1 MTRATV
7 AKRLE
12 PELALQCLQAYDA
25 GLFVVDREGEVRFM
39 NPRAEELLE
48 VRADDAIGRPAG
60 ELLGLAADGPFGPG
74 GEVWRTGRLA
84 SAQILSQ
91 RGEKELT
98 LECHMVPVG
107 SDKRPEAGLL
117 IFEDASE
124 SQEERA
130 FQRNIDRFS
139 SIGNLSAIMA
149 HEIRNPLTG
158 IRTTIQYVETKLPH
172 DSPLRQDLEEAIK
185 ELDRIEQFTTDLLQ
199 FARRKISTLE
209 DGNLNDVVEKVL
221 SHVALRCEEKGV
233 QVRKELSAEMPAIP
247 MDPDAV
253 HQALLNLILNA
264 LDVMP
269 DGGVLRVTTSTR
281 RYRSR
286 RAVEVAIADT
296 GTGIPEE
303 IMEKIFDPFF
313 TTRGA
318 GGTGLGLSIVLQIV
332 KEHGGRINVRNR
344 AQGGVTFR
352 ISFRVP
358 DEVEV
363 VEESAS

>member
-1 MTRATV
+1 V
-7 AKRLE
+7 L
-12 PELALQCLQAYDA
+12 YIN
-25 GLFVVDREGEVRFM
+25 G
-39 NPRAEELLE
+39 RAEELLE
-48 VRADDAIGRPAG
+48 VRADDAVGQPAC
-60 ELLGLAADGPFGPG
+60 ELLGLSADGPFAPG
-74 GEVWRTGRLA
+74 GAVWKTCALPTT
-84 SAQILSQ
+84 QILGQ

-98 LECHMVPVG
+98 LECHMVPAG
-107 SDKRPEAGLL
+107 SGARPEAGLL
-117 IFEDASE
+117 IFEDPSE

-158 IRTTIQYVETKLPH
+158 IRTTIQFVETKLPA
-172 DSPLRQDLEEAIK
+172 SSVLRQDLEEAIK

-199 FARRKISTLE
+199 FARPKITALE
-209 DGNLNDVVEKVL
+209 EGNLNDVVEKVL
-221 SHVALRCEEKGV
+221 SHLSLRCEEKGV
-233 QVRKELSAEMPAIP
+233 QVRQELSSELPLIP

-253 HQALLNLILNA
+253 RQALLNLTLNA

-303 IMEKIFDPFF
+303 ILEKIFDPFF

-332 KEHGGRINVRNR
+332 KEHGARINVRNR
-344 AQGGVTFR
+344 AQGGATFR

-358 DEVEV
+358 EES
-363 VEESAS
+363 EESAS